1 MGMERGH
8 TPEDYAAKY
17 IKFLD
22 RVAAIL
28 GKTYA
33 EVGDAFTLADDE
45 ALMRIRDE
53 VFEIDDTAIA
63 RNKNKRLSRR

>member
-8 TPEDYAAKY
+8 TPEEYAAKY
-17 IKFLD
+17 VKFLD
-22 RVAAIL
+22 IVAAII

-33 EVGDAFTLADDE
+33 EQGDAATLADDE
-45 ALMRIRDE
+45 ALMMVRDE
-53 VFEIDDTAIA
+53 IFEIDDTAIA